1 MLLVDDLVSLL
12 LAWTQLS
19 YLPMI
24 IASHSLPPR
33 SFLPS
38 KVLGTTLAIKFNARI

>member
-1 MLLVDDLVSLL
+1 LVDDLVSLL
-12 LAWTQLS
+12 SAWTQLS

-33 SFLPS
+33 SFLQS
-38 KVLGTTLAIKFNARI
+38 TRNHISYQI